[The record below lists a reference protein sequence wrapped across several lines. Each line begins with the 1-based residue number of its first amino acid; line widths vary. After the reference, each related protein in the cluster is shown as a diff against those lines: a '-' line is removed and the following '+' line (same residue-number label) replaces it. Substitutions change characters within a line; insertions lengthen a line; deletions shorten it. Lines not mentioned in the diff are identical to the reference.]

1 MVNNGELKYK
11 PDFVTP
17 PGETLE
23 EILETIGMSQV
34 DLARRMGRPIKT
46 INEIIKGKTGI
57 TPETALQLELVLDT
71 PASFWINREKRYRES
86 LARGEERS
94 QLEEHIKWLENFPI
108 KEMIRYHWIER
119 QSDTVDQLRELLNF
133 FGVVSPPQWEE
144 MWCRPE
150 AAFRTS
156 PAFEADPFAVAAWLR
171 AGELEAKDVDCD
183 TYDKKEFTD
192 SLSQIR
198 KLTNQEPEHFVPMI
212 TKLCAK
218 AGVATVFIR
227 ELPKSRASGATRWL
241 NPNKALIQLSLRY
254 KTNDHLWFTFFHEAG
269 HILLHGKREF
279 FLEGETEGTEKEKQA
294 DDFAR
299 DLLIPPAEYRNFE
312 PSYDNFS
319 YQDVEAFAQRVG
331 VAPGIVVGR
340 LQHDEKIP
348 PSHLNKLKQRLIW
361 AEGYSNE

>member
-1 MVNNGELKYK
+1 MVSNELQYQ

-86 LARGEERS
+86 LARDEERA
-94 QLEEHIKWLENFPI
+94 QFEEYIKWLENFPI
-108 KEMIRYHWIER
+108 KEMIRYGWIER
-119 QSDTVDQLRELLNF
+119 FSDTVDQLRALLNF
-133 FGVVSPPQWEE
+133 FGVVSPIQWEE
-144 MWCRPE
+144 MWVRPE
-150 AAFRTS
+150 AVFRMS
-156 PAFEADPFAVAAWLR
+156 PVFEADPFAVAAWLR
-171 AGELEAKDVDCD
+171 AGELEAQDMNCAP
-183 TYDKKEFTD
+183 YDKKEFTS
-192 SLSQIR
+192 SLYQIR
-198 KLTNQEPEHFVPMI
+198 EFTNDGPESFVPKI
-212 TKLCAK
+212 NQLCAK
-218 AGVATVFIR
+218 AGVATVFMR

-269 HILLHGKREF
+269 HILLHGKREV
-279 FLEGETEGTEKEKQA
+279 FLEDGSEETEKEKQA
-294 DDFAR
+294 DEFAC
-299 DLLIPPAEYRNFE
+299 DWLIPPDQYRKFE
-312 PSYDNFS
+312 PTYGNFS
-319 YQDVEAFAQRVG
+319 YKDVIVFAQQVG

-340 LQHDEKIP
+340 LQHDGKIP
-348 PSHLNKLKQRLIW
+348 PSHLNKLKQRLAW
-361 AEGYSNE
+361 VEAVDNG